1 MKSMLTNRQKE
12 IASMLL
18 NCEKPLLYRELADK
32 CSVSLRTIKSDMKQV
47 KYWFKK
53 HQVDL
58 QSQPVKGLWITN
70 LNEKEKMKIYH
81 KLLLETVDEE
91 IWGEEGRIRR
101 IVLLLSLH
109 PRKYITAEFLA
120 DQLLVS
126 KQTIYKDMKKVEKH
140 LAENNI
146 TLKIFPRKGYTIAGE
161 EVDIRQHA
169 EYLLTYKIVIEESY
183 RPEVYVKFKEE
194 LTSFSPDMKKVVL
207 LIDEILMKSIKQS
220 LVGYHPASVKIFTLF
235 TRLVISVC
243 RVTKENAIQ
252 LGRNNDEIDM
262 SMSTFAMFVYAV
274 ANDVFEHFS
283 LEITNDEFIY
293 IYRNALLNN
302 HNEDLIEMTNNII
315 HYVSRRLSI
324 PFYNDSTLQT
334 NLLSHFS
341 NKFTEENAILLENNP
356 FMEDLKT
363 KHDYLYHPVKT
374 ACEKYI
380 ESHNFTSEMIS
391 SFVTLHFLVSMETT
405 FENKK
410 PLKALYVCASGRG
423 VARVIKNRVEKEV
436 PRIRIIQYCGL
447 DDLEEIMEKDTFDI
461 IISVFPIETA
471 IPTIWVDPV
480 PSESNI
486 KELKNK
492 VSELTGDNQVIAQ
505 QIINKGESSIDD
517 PEEYSRAVILEAM
530 ELYLGIKQAFKGRIK
545 HKMEDAFLMHV
556 FLMVHR
562 IKFRM
567 EYDHLVNTSFIETE
581 DYRKVDEVFKKQG
594 LQANADEKKAILFY
608 IEKEEASCGKGY
620 HY

>member
-1 MKSMLTNRQKE
+1 MLTNRQKE

-32 CSVSLRTIKSDMKQV
+32 CSVSLRTIKSDMKDV
-47 KYWFKK
+47 KDWFKR
-53 HQVDL
+53 HHVDL
-58 QSQPVKGLWITN
+58 QAQPVKGLWITN

-109 PRKYITAEFLA
+109 PSRYITAGLLA

-126 KQTIYKDMKKVEKH
+126 KQTIYKDIKKVRKY
-140 LAENNI
+140 LAENDL
-146 TLKIFPRKGYTIAGE
+146 TLEVYPRKGYTILGK
-161 EVDIRQHA
+161 EVDIRQRA

-183 RPEVYVKFKEE
+183 RPEIYLKFKEE
-194 LTSFSPDMKKVVL
+194 LISLSPNIEEIVL
-207 LIDEILMKSIKQS
+207 LIDEILMRAIKQS
-220 LVGYHPASVKIFTLF
+220 WVEYTPASVKVFTLF
-235 TRLVISVC
+235 TRLVISIC
-243 RVTKENAIQ
+243 RVIKENVIQ
-252 LGRNNDEIDM
+252 LGRNNDEIDITM
-262 SMSTFAMFVYAV
+262 SEFAMFAHAA
-274 ANDVFEHFS
+274 ANEVFEQFNI
-283 LEITNDEFIY
+283 EITHDEFIY

-302 HNEDLIEMTNNII
+302 HNENLIEMTNNII

-324 PFYNDSTLQT
+324 PFYNDGTLQT
-334 NLLSHFS
+334 SLLAHFS

-356 FMEDLKT
+356 FIEDLKT
-363 KHDYLYHPVKT
+363 KHDFLFHSVKK

-391 SFVTLHFLVSMETT
+391 SFVTLHFLISMETT

-423 VARVIKNRVEKEV
+423 VARVVKNRVEKEV
-436 PRIRIIQYCGL
+436 QQIRIVQYCGL
-447 DDLEEIMEKDTFDI
+447 DDLEEVMEKDTFDI

-471 IPTIWVDPV
+471 KPTIWVDPV

-486 KELKNK
+486 REIKTK
-492 VSELTGDNQVIAQ
+492 VSELTGEDQLITHSQ
-505 QIINKGESSIDD
+505 QIFRQAEGHIDNPEESSR
-517 PEEYSRAVILEAM
+517 EVILEAM
-530 ELYLGIKQAFKGRIK
+530 ELYMEIKQTFHGRIK
-545 HKMEDAFLMHV
+545 HKMKDAFLIHIL
-556 FLMVHR
+556 LMVHR

-581 DYRKVDEVFKKQG
+581 DYLKVDEVFKKQG
-594 LQANADEKKAILFY
+594 LKANTDEKKAILFY
-608 IEKEEASCGKGY
+608 IEKEEMNSERGH